1 MTEVFLV
8 TIKHDGEGY
17 TSCDAKAGDWLC
29 FRSTHNLE
37 IATHTADSLREAGHD
52 VKLQS
57 VLLDADGKVNV

>member
-17 TSCDAKAGDWLC
+17 TSSNAKAGDWLC

-37 IATHTADSLREAGHD
+37 SATHMADELRDGGNE
-52 VKLQS
+52 VK
-57 VLLDADGKVNV
+57 V